1 MTERPN
7 WHAPRMDALSQKELV
22 EMNARD
28 HFTLRL
34 KWAHAVSEVLSIPLP
49 EALFEYTDVALRMGF
64 SNLPSPGEQWN
75 AFLAVFAKAG
85 DDRQAQLSVLLD
97 FYRKDQ
103 ESRREGADQRSGP
116 YWPFRFNWLED
127 RDLIYM
133 HFSSPS
139 FYRPYEEFELLH
151 DESQTKLRDQ
161 LVRMFRD
168 IRNGRKYAGAR
179 TVRTRTWLLS
189 RDEFKRLLPPSFIAL
204 NESRDMQSGLAL
216 ERDGFRGADR
226 WGQMYST
233 EGRVN
238 QKRAQQFLG
247 NLEHLDRENLSA
259 AFPYP
264 TYRAVA
270 PIEDFYR
277 FYGSS
282 HEYEGAP
289 AE

>member
-1 MTERPN
+1 MTEHLN
-7 WHAPRMDALSQKELV
+7 WHAPRMDALSQKESA
-22 EMNARD
+22 EMNTRD
-28 HFTLRL
+28 HFALRL
-34 KWAHAVSEVLSIPLP
+34 KWAHAVSEVLRIPLS

-64 SNLPSPGEQWN
+64 ANLQEPGEQWN
-75 AFLAVFAKAG
+75 SFIDVFEKTG
-85 DDRQAQLSVLLD
+85 DDRQAQLGVLVD

-103 ESRREGADQRSGP
+103 ESRREGADQHSGP
-116 YWPFRFNWLED
+116 YWPFRFNWLDD

-139 FYRPYEEFELLH
+139 FSRPYEKFELLH
-151 DESQTKLRDQ
+151 DESQTELHDQ

-168 IRNGRKYAGAR
+168 IKNGRKYANAR

-189 RDEFKRLLPPSFIAL
+189 RDEFKRLLPPSFITF
-204 NESRDMQSGLAL
+204 NESRDMQSGMNL

-238 QKRAQQFLG
+238 QKRAQQFLR
-247 NLEHLDRENLSA
+247 NLEHLDPKNLSA

-277 FYGSS
+277 FYLS
-282 HEYEGAP
+282 HDP
-289 AE
+289 